1 MRCGLIGRKLAHS
14 FSPEIHAELDSYE
27 YKLYELEPEAVENFV
42 RQGPLDAFNVT
53 IPYKETVL
61 PMMDELSDRAR
72 RIGSVNTVVRRPDGT
87 LFGDNTDAEGML
99 YMFHRAGFSM
109 TGKKVLVLGSG
120 GSSRTACAVLNDLG
134 AKPVVISR
142 SGENN
147 YNNLHLHADAEYIVN
162 TTPVGMYPNCGVS
175 PLAIADF
182 PRLRGVA
189 DIIYNPARTKL
200 LLDCEKAGIPCIN
213 GLTMLVDQGRRAS
226 EIFTGKPI
234 PAASTDA
241 IVAKIARRTENIVL
255 IGMPGCGKSTV
266 GRLIAEKLG
275 RSFLDADT
283 ELSKRAGRSVPEII
297 NRDGEDAF
305 RRLET
310 ECAAELGKRSGAVI
324 ACGGGVV
331 TREENYSLYHQNGII
346 LWIDRPLEELSTEGR
361 PISISRS
368 VGVLYAERM
377 PKYRKWSDI
386 TITAAKTAE
395 ETARL
400 ALEAL
405 KL

>member
-1 MRCGLIGRKLAHS
+1 
-14 FSPEIHAELDSYE
+14 
-27 YKLYELEPEAVENFV
+27 
-42 RQGPLDAFNVT
+42 
-53 IPYKETVL
+53 
-61 PMMDELSDRAR
+61 
-72 RIGSVNTVVRRPDGT
+72 
-87 LFGDNTDAEGML
+87 
-99 YMFHRAGFSM
+99 
-109 TGKKVLVLGSG
+109 
-120 GSSRTACAVLNDLG
+120 
-134 AKPVVISR
+134 
-142 SGENN
+142 
-147 YNNLHLHADAEYIVN
+147 
-162 TTPVGMYPNCGVS
+162 MYPNCGVS

-182 PRLRGVA
+182 PQLRGVA

-234 PAASTDA
+234 PASSTDA

-297 NRDGEDAF
+297 NRDGENAF

-361 PISISRS
+361 PISKSRS

-395 ETARL
+395 ETAEL

-405 KL
+405 KS